1 MAEISA
7 WQCYEGGVQVDNPA
21 IDVSSLTKRYRDG
34 TWANRDISFAVQ
46 AGEFLGILGPNGAG
60 KTTLVRQITTELI
73 PTAGHVRVFGI
84 DAVSQPNEVK
94 RYMGVMPQ
102 EAGLSFGLSVRHH
115 LRIFGKLR
123 GLPATRAS
131 RRAAELISTLG
142 LQEHRAKPADHL
154 SVGLRRRVLLGIALL
169 ADPPLLV
176 LDEPSAGLDPAA
188 RHDLWDLLRDAHRSG
203 TTILLTT
210 HNMEEAEVL
219 CDRVGIIQDGSLLT
233 LNTVVSLK
241 AAYGYQ
247 YKIIFDSSAG
257 TETVYGSDDRTLV
270 QQVQAQGIRQYTVAR
285 TTLEDVYLSL
295 TREQEELNHGDD

>member
-1 MAEISA
+1 MAGISA
-7 WQCYEGGVQVDNPA
+7 WWCYEGGVQLDGPA
-21 IDVSSLTKRYRDG
+21 VEVANLTKQYRDG
-34 TWANRDISFAVQ
+34 TVANRDISFTVQ

-60 KTTLVRQITTELI
+60 KTTLVRQITTELF

-123 GLPATRAS
+123 GLPAKLAS
-131 RRAAELISTLG
+131 RRAEELISTLG
-142 LQEHRAKPADHL
+142 LQEHRDKSADHL

-169 ADPPLLV
+169 ADPPLMV
-176 LDEPSAGLDPAA
+176 LDEPSAGLDPEA
-188 RHDLWDLLRDAHRSG
+188 RHDLWDRLRDAHRSG

-210 HNMEEAEVL
+210 HNMDEAEVL
-219 CDRVGIIQDGSLLT
+219 CDRVGIVQDGSLLT
-233 LNTVVSLK
+233 LDTVESLK

-247 YKIIFDSSAG
+247 YKITFDSAAG

-270 QQVQAQGIRQYTVAR
+270 QQVQAKGIRQYTVAR

-295 TREQEELNHGDD
+295 TRERETPAAG